1 MRVTLLILMAC
12 CAIGEDDRKNVG
24 LKLQALEALSRL
36 RVLSWALDGK
46 YKQLKS
52 NNEQIKDAKRRLAH
66 LGDHYVGI
74 DEKKRLANKRF
85 ALGVAGGLGV
95 TALAYANRERLG
107 RLLGFSRPQPNDLS
121 NNTTMKESPPDPR
134 TIFSFVKFIVIL
146 TIILFLI
153 LICNYRGS

>member
-12 CAIGEDDRKNVG
+12 CAIGEDDRKNVE
-24 LKLQALEALSRL
+24 LKLQVLEALSRL

-74 DEKKRLANKRF
+74 DE
-85 ALGVAGGLGV
+85 
-95 TALAYANRERLG
+95 
-107 RLLGFSRPQPNDLS
+107 
-121 NNTTMKESPPDPR
+121 
-134 TIFSFVKFIVIL
+134 
-146 TIILFLI
+146 
-153 LICNYRGS
+153 